1 MALISDTRIR
11 AKIKFTSTI
20 KADTYEV
27 HIIDDDHTTPA
38 PLEQSDFSVNTDG
51 WGVPNANDSATR
63 LASFAGVSN
72 VLEFNSTTSA
82 SGTHSV
88 RKNVGLVDG
97 TEYRVTA
104 KVYIPSTNTTLKRVH
119 IDNDSDTFG
128 FVETTD
134 QWVDISINFTG
145 ATNPRFFFSG
155 SNITNNLNFT
165 STVGDKFYVADVV
178 IYEVADLP
186 LELEADKDGFTLDYR
201 GNDDIQYLLGSEF
214 SAGFYVTNTDTET
227 LASDILSLQEDRFG
241 VRVYKDEE
249 LYWHGML
256 YQDGFNIDIQH
267 KPYVCRLTAMCGLG
281 RLKQISK
288 GFPDGTETYA
298 ANKAGNLAT
307 IVLDILKETDPLELG
322 NSDTFLR
329 SFVDFRSNNHRTYAS
344 TYDTLGET
352 FSDATPIFY
361 KSTDFTG
368 VNFET
373 RNYHEALERILK
385 PFFSRVL
392 MQDGAF
398 AVIPM
403 QKYKQIGAINCRV
416 YGRSY
421 VLIPGSNPTTASNVD
436 YSTKTLVTT
445 FTNEDNLTGLS
456 MSYEE
461 ACDRIVSTEKFNGEV
476 NNIQNVHLEF
486 NSDSHTYTTDDQGY
500 LEFVLTCG
508 NYRFENTGLDDL
520 EVWAELRAVVSTVYN
535 SQTWYWGPQRHMS
548 GSSHFGQPLSSFF
561 GWSTTER
568 WITLSQTN
576 YFDSLKT
583 GTHVYPYHSLAR
595 GHIDAGELDI
605 IQSVTQ
611 GIGRGR
617 YAITWLNGGINS
629 NVLHVIHPSGG
640 QGSVTLKVESVA
652 LNKSH
657 NTVNT
662 DIDVTTPITQ
672 AEYTAAGITNGFQGT
687 KVNTNTLGATTNL
700 IHVLDTGEVGRS
712 VKIRDIGTFMLAD
725 ERNNG
730 IPTMMFAWDGTDW
743 DSKTNNWAEGSN
755 TPDGPLVQLVLR
767 EWATIFQ
774 KPVKRPDMAY
784 IESIDL
790 LGQVVPSGKP
800 FPLGV
805 ASSTNNYMPV
815 RAKFIARD
823 DVREET
829 WLELDTT
836 EVTNT
841 ISTTNAS
848 VEPFIVSDGINSEGT
863 IDPPDDPLD
872 TEGYQAGVGV
882 PIVE

>member
-1 MALISDTRIR
+1 MALISDIRIR

-27 HIIDDDHTTPA
+27 HIIDDDYDNT
-38 PLEQSDFSVNTDG
+38 TDG
-51 WGVPNANDSATR
+51 D
-63 LASFAGVSN
+63 
-72 VLEFNSTTSA
+72 
-82 SGTHSV
+82 
-88 RKNVGLVDG
+88 
-97 TEYRVTA
+97 
-104 KVYIPSTNTTLKRVH
+104 
-119 IDNDSDTFG
+119 
-128 FVETTD
+128 
-134 QWVDISINFTG
+134 
-145 ATNPRFFFSG
+145 
-155 SNITNNLNFT
+155 
-165 STVGDKFYVADVV
+165 
-178 IYEVADLP
+178 P

-249 LYWHGML
+249 LYWHGMV

-267 KPYVCRLTAMCGLG
+267 KPYICRLTAMCGLG

-288 GFPDGTETYA
+288 GFPAENYSS
-298 ANKAGNLAT
+298 NAGNLAT
-307 IVLDILKETDPLELG
+307 IVIDILKETDPLELG

-352 FSDATPIFY
+352 FSSATPIFY

-385 PFFSRVL
+385 PFFSRIL
-392 MQDGAF
+392 MQEGAF
-398 AVIPM
+398 NVIPI

-416 YGRSY
+416 YGRAY
-421 VLIPGSNPTTASNVD
+421 NLLPGSNPTTASNVD

-445 FTNEDNLTGLS
+445 FNNEDNLTGLS

-461 ACDRIVSTEKFNGEV
+461 ACDQIAATEKFNGEV

-500 LEFVLTCG
+500 LEFILTCG
-508 NYRFENTGLDDL
+508 NYRFENTDTVDL
-520 EVWAELRAVVSTVYN
+520 EVWAELRAVVTTVYN

-548 GSSHFGQPLSSFF
+548 SSTHYGQPLSTFY

-568 WITLSQTN
+568 WVTISQTN

-583 GTHVYPYHSLAR
+583 GTHIYPNHALAR

-605 IQSVTQ
+605 IQSTTT
-611 GIGRGR
+611 GWGRER
-617 YAITWLNGGINS
+617 YAITWLNNGINS
-629 NVLHVIHPSGG
+629 NLLWVIHPSGG

-657 NTVNT
+657 NTDNT

-672 AEYTAAGITNGFQGT
+672 SEYVAAGITNGFQGT
-687 KVNTNTLGATTNL
+687 KVNTNTLGNTTNL
-700 IHVLDTGEVGRS
+700 IHLLDTGEAGRS
-712 VKIRDIGTFMLAD
+712 VKIRDIGDFMLAD

-730 IPTMMFAWDGTDW
+730 VPTLMKAWDGTNW
-743 DSKTNNWAEGSN
+743 DSKTNEWAEGSD

-829 WLELDTT
+829 WIELDTT

-841 ISTTNAS
+841 ISTVNAS
-848 VEPFIVSDGINSEGT
+848 VEPFIVSDGTNSEGT

-882 PIVE
+882 PIAE